1 MVISPWNWPV
11 LSVCL
16 IDRGRL
22 IWIVVLVG
30 MTGGSVL
37 KLVTRGE
44 RMSDL

>member
-1 MVISPWNWPV
+1 MNWPV

-16 IDRGRL
+16 MNRGRL

-37 KLVTRGE
+37 ELVTSGVK
-44 RMSDL
+44 MSDL